1 MLFELQKQVLLQKN
15 NQKMRSI
22 KYLLVIIVLP
32 LLAFTTAHK
41 YYVSV
46 TQIDYIKEKQ
56 SIQIISRIFIDDF
69 ESLIRQR
76 YDEDVTLGKKNE
88 SMKVNVYIEKYL
100 KEKIKIKINGE
111 EVFLNF
117 IGKEYEDDIVNCYL
131 EIENVKEIKSFEIAN
146 HVLFDLYK
154 EQQNIV
160 RTFINSKHKSFI
172 LIPEN
177 DKGLL
182 NFD

>member
-1 MLFELQKQVLLQKN
+1 MK
-15 NQKMRSI
+15 SI
-22 KYLLVIIVLP
+22 KRLFIVIVLP
-32 LLAFTTAHK
+32 LMSFATAHK

-56 SIQIISRIFIDDF
+56 TVQIISRIFIDDF

-76 YDEDVTLGKKNE
+76 YDEDVTLNVKDE
-88 SMKVNVYIEKYL
+88 SMKVNVYIKKYL
-100 KEKIKIKINGE
+100 NEKIKIKINDE
-111 EVFLNF
+111 EVVLNF
-117 IGKEYEDDIVNCYL
+117 IGKEYEDDIVNCYM
-131 EIENVKEIKSFEIAN
+131 EIENVNDIKSFEITN

-160 RTFINSKHKSFI
+160 RTFMNSKHKSFI

>member
-1 MLFELQKQVLLQKN
+1 MKFAKF
-15 NQKMRSI
+15 
-22 KYLLVIIVLP
+22 IILILVLP
-32 LLAFTTAHK
+32 IIAFTTAHK

-46 TQIDYIKEKQ
+46 TQIDYIKEKE
-56 SIQIISRIFIDDF
+56 SVQITTRIFIDDF
-69 ESLIRQR
+69 ESLIQQR
-76 YDEDVTLGKKNE
+76 YDESVILTEKDETK
-88 SMKVNVYIEKYL
+88 KVNIYIEKYL

-111 EVFLNF
+111 EMILNF

-131 EIENVKEIKSFEIAN
+131 EIENVKVIKSFEITN
-146 HVLFDLYK
+146 YVLYDLYK

>member
-1 MLFELQKQVLLQKN
+1 MECFLNKLYKN
-15 NQKMRSI
+15 LKLMRTVKFFLI
-22 KYLLVIIVLP
+22 VFVLP
-32 LLAFTTAHK
+32 LIAFTTAHK

-46 TQIDYIKEKQ
+46 TQIDYIKEKE
-56 SIQIISRIFIDDF
+56 SVQITTRIFIDDF
-69 ESLIRQR
+69 ESLLQQR
-76 YDEDVTLGKKNE
+76 YDEDIILSEKEEPK
-88 SMKVNVYIEKYL
+88 KVNMYIEKYL
-100 KEKIKIKINGE
+100 KEKIKIKINNE
-111 EVFLNF
+111 DAILNF

-131 EIENVKEIKSFEIAN
+131 EIENVKEIKSFEITN
-146 HVLFDLYK
+146 HVLYDLYK
-154 EQQNIV
+154 EQQNII